1 MTNGEFVSRVIN
13 GLRALNK
20 DEHISRRYILSIGQ
34 NKSKF
39 YIAQKLLDKSLF
51 RETNLF
57 KTIECFRL
65 DEEETIKCGIHEFM
79 RCDSLM
85 KSRKKVPGLVYNR
98 LGSSI
103 ISITSLNG
111 DNVYLPTTLKGF
123 MNSKGRKTVEKLKIK
138 YYYIQDNYLYLPDS
152 NVEYVTITYIPF
164 DESETNNASECNGVQ
179 YDEDCKSIWDY
190 EFKVPDKLSE
200 QVISET
206 INEVSMVRKII
217 SDELPNLDS
226 NQKTTGGA

>member
-13 GLRALNK
+13 GLNALNK
-20 DEHISRRYILSIGQ
+20 DEHISKRYILRIGQ

-39 YIAQKLLDKSLF
+39 YIAQKLLDKSLY

-57 KTIECFRL
+57 KTIECMRL

-85 KSRKKVPGLVYNR
+85 KSRKKIPGLVYNR
-98 LGSSI
+98 LGSSV

-111 DNVYLPTTLKGF
+111 DIEFKAISPKGYV
-123 MNSKGRKTVEKLKIK
+123 NSKKRKTVQQLKLK
-138 YYYIQDNYLYLPDS
+138 YFYIQDNYLYLPDS
-152 NVEYVTITYIPF
+152 NIEYVTITYIPF
-164 DESETNNASECNGVQ
+164 DESEVDAASECDGKELV
-179 YDEDCKSIWDY
+179 DCKSIWDY

-200 QVISET
+200 QVITET
-206 INEVSMVRKII
+206 IQEVSMKKRVPP
-217 SDELPNLDS
+217 DENPNG
-226 NQKTTGGA
+226 NQNMK